1 MANCLRIITDV
12 INNKNEL
19 WKTVSKFSKTPT
31 VISFNLLRVCPSVLI
46 LYLLCYLCLLS
57 LLSAVL
63 VFVSLYLLSILT
75 VLILKDFVTQSL

>member
-31 VISFNLLRVCPSVLI
+31 VISFNLLQVCPSVLI
-46 LYLLCYLCLLS
+46 LYLLCYLCLLL

-75 VLILKDFVTQSL
+75 V

>member
-19 WKTVSKFSKTPT
+19 WKTVSKFSKTLT

-46 LYLLCYLCLLS
+46 LYLLCYLCLLL

-75 VLILKDFVTQSL
+75 V